1 MKTSKNKRTETAP
14 EDNKIVDNINNRVD
28 AKNDL
33 QTTLDAILTT
43 LRDIKDIVEK
53 RKPISSEDLFHQ
65 VECHCSFRYYAK
77 PNFTRV
83 ERASF
88 RYCEKTDLQQ
98 LG

>member
-53 RKPISSEDLFHQ
+53 RKPISSEDLFH
-65 VECHCSFRYYAK
+65 
-77 PNFTRV
+77 
-83 ERASF
+83 
-88 RYCEKTDLQQ
+88 
-98 LG
+98 